1 MASFKTFVAW
11 LWRYLLTTAV
21 VVTATSLIVLGYSS
35 LASKPFLVTLFWI
48 FLLEGLVLT
57 AVGIVTGLS
66 TSEYRYVGRGAIN
79 PPTMRAGMEHFRRG
93 PDPTGWG
100 MLLGLVGL
108 TIVFVAFFINS
119 QLNII

>member
-119 QLNII
+119 QINII

>member
-1 MASFKTFVAW
+1 MSYFKTFVAW

-21 VVTATSLIVLGYSS
+21 VVTATSLVVFVYSS
-35 LASKPFLVTLFWI
+35 VALKPFIEMLFWV
-48 FLLEGLVLT
+48 FLIEGLVLT

-79 PPTMRAGMEHFRRG
+79 PPTMKAGMEHFKRG

-108 TIVFVAFFINS
+108 TIVFIAFFITS
-119 QLNII
+119 QINIV

>member
-79 PPTMRAGMEHFRRG
+79 PPTIRAGMEHFRRG

-119 QLNII
+119 QINII